1 MKVLT
6 TGLPPKIAFA
16 LKQSLVQED
25 LLEEKMVTNPSIFTW
40 KKTPWTEESDRL
52 QSIGLQRVGH
62 D

>member
-25 LLEEKMVTNPSIFTW
+25 LLEEKMATDSSIFTW
-40 KKTPWTEESDRL
+40 EKTSMDR
-52 QSIGLQRVGH
+52 GV
-62 D
+62 